1 MSGPRGDR
9 YRMKLKDG
17 QYLGYP
23 KDTDI
28 NKEYDLIIV
37 ENEEDGI
44 LINRSTK
51 STVEKDYYTWAFY
64 PHGDHNKGK
73 RIDYRLKGDF
83 RRIFGNKNDSL
94 SVSWK
99 PENKDGTGRF
109 FSVLPPKTQ
118 QDVFRP
124 RLGNKG
130 EVLIAAA
137 KGGYDITLIKQ
148 QLTD

>member
-1 MSGPRGDR
+1 MSGPKGDR

-44 LINRSTK
+44 LINRSKK
-51 STVEKDYYTWAFY
+51 SVVEKGYYTWAFY
-64 PHGDHNKGK
+64 PHGDKKKGK
-73 RIDYRLKGDF
+73 RIDYRLIGDI
-83 RRIFGNKNDSL
+83 RRVFGNKNDSL
-94 SVSWK
+94 AVSWK
-99 PENKDGTGRF
+99 PENEDGTGKF
-109 FSVLPPKTQ
+109 FSVMPPKTQ
-118 QDVFRP
+118 QELLRP

-130 EVLIAAA
+130 NDLIAAVN
-137 KGGYDITLIKQ
+137 GGYDITLIKHS
-148 QLTD
+148 